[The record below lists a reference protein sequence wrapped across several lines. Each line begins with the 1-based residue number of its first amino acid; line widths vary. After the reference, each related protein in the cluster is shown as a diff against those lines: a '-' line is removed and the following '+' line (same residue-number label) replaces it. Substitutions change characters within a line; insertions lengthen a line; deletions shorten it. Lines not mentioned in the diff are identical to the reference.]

1 VNTTVFVGGGRIH
14 QRTGVGTVPS
24 WVSRSDR
31 RPRSQPEKTTRAGAG
46 FGIAAEPDLQ
56 SAVARADM
64 LIIAVR
70 PAAVAKALDAIA
82 GCTGAPRLLIVSL
95 AAGDSPQ
102 ETAPTAWFS
111 GPLGTRFAEPDL
123 PHRTRSDGGD
133 IRSQPPSQRPQ
144 TSAKILRASRPS
156 SGNA

>member
-1 VNTTVFVGGGRIH
+1 VNTTVFVGGGRITSALVAGLRRSGH
-14 QRTGVGTVPS
+14 QGVIV
-24 WVSRSDR
+24 VHDR
-31 RPRSQPEKTTRAGAG
+31 NPEKLRALERN

-70 PAAVAKALDAIA
+70 PAAVAKVLDAIA
-82 GCTGAPRLLIVSL
+82 GCSGASRLPMVSL
-95 AAGDSPQ
+95 AAGIPLKKL
-102 ETAPTAWFS
+102 PTAWFS
-111 GPLGTRFAEPDL
+111 CPLGTRFAKPDL

-133 IRSQPPSQRPQ
+133 SRSQPPSRRPQ

>member
-1 VNTTVFVGGGRIH
+1 VNTTVFVGGGRI
-14 QRTGVGTVPS
+14 TS
-24 WVSRSDR
+24 ALVSGLC
-31 RPRSQPEKTTRAGAG
+31 RAGYRGVIVVHDRNPRKLRALERD

-56 SAVARADM
+56 SA
-64 LIIAVR
+64 
-70 PAAVAKALDAIA
+70 AVAKVLDAIA

-111 GPLGTRFAEPDL
+111 RPLGTCFAEPDL

-133 IRSQPPSQRPQ
+133 IRSPLIS
-144 TSAKILRASRPS
+144 RASFWR
-156 SGNA
+156 A